1 MLGWLVSG
9 GVRESRGTAFALWT
23 LHAGCAE
30 ELVVGWPL
38 VFFFGLVAELC
49 RSVGVSG

>member
-1 MLGWLVSG
+1 MLDWLVPG
-9 GVRESRGTAFALWT
+9 GVRESRGTASALRT
-23 LHAGCAE
+23 LHAGGAE

-38 VFFFGLVAELC
+38 VFFGLVAELC